1 MRHGRNEQR
10 LAGFVC
16 GSVSPRQGC
25 RKLLTCPS
33 TCLFT
38 SRDSRD
44 LDCCRLTP
52 EPLEVHLGGSICPLR
67 KSFWYHRHRLTPE
80 LLEARGTSLEAAL
93 QTLRQCLPRNAVL
106 VGQNI
111 NQDVQWLDL
120 REGIDF
126 EVGPLTKEHKSK
138 MSKQIPEHL
147 NPLSCVAAL
156 KTHGQCPLGDSC
168 AMELS

>member
-1 MRHGRNEQR
+1 MSQDDNLIH
-10 LAGFVC
+10 
-16 GSVSPRQGC
+16 C
-25 RKLLTCPS
+25 R
-33 TCLFT
+33 
-38 SRDSRD
+38 
-44 LDCCRLTP
+44 
-52 EPLEVHLGGSICPLR
+52 
-67 KSFWYHRHRLTPE
+67 RLTPE

-126 EVGPLTKEHKSK
+126 EVGPLTKENKSK
-138 MSKQIPEHL
+138 MNNQFSEHL

>member
-1 MRHGRNEQR
+1 MSGGLQVSSAR
-10 LAGFVC
+10 C
-16 GSVSPRQGC
+16 GNVSPRQGC
-25 RKLLTCPS
+25 CKLLTCPS
-33 TCLFT
+33 ACLFT

-44 LDCCRLTP
+44 LDCC
-52 EPLEVHLGGSICPLR
+52 
-67 KSFWYHRHRLTPE
+67 RLTPE

-126 EVGPLTKEHKSK
+126 EVGPLTKANKSK
-138 MSKQIPEHL
+138 MNNQFSQHL

-156 KTHGQCPLGDSC
+156 KTHGQCPLGSSC